1 MKMRWIIAGVMVLGS
16 ISSVAAVDV
25 LKMQDWTIVC
35 APDATSSE
43 NYAAEEFQKL
53 FKEASGFELLIKDSA
68 PGRWHTIFIGPGAV
82 AKAGRLAFDTA
93 AMGEEGLRI
102 RIGNHNIAI
111 AGGLPRGTLYGVY
124 EFFDRY
130 LGVRFLTADH
140 TYFPERSSLAALKKE
155 DYSYI
160 PTFSFRWP
168 YYWENS
174 NNPGFAAKL
183 HVNTVSDDEK
193 LGGKTHQ
200 NLINHSLYQWINPG
214 LQGQTHPEYFALVD
228 GQRKLEVGGGGPEPC
243 VTNPEVIE
251 IVADGVIKA
260 LDANP
265 KMQNISVSQNDND
278 VYCRCPKC
286 EEITQREGTPMGPH
300 LAMVNAV
307 AERVEKKHPK
317 VKIGTLAYW
326 YTRKPPKTI
335 APRDNMQIQ
344 LCSIECCT
352 FHALD
357 DPACPLNQKFCSD
370 IQGWKAMCKDI
381 WIWNYNTNFSC
392 YDLPFPN
399 LRSIGANVRFFLNN
413 NVKGVFM
420 QANGNGSSGEMSEL
434 RNYVISRCLW
444 HPGQESWPLVEEFCR
459 LHYAES
465 AQPILDYLTMLHDNT
480 AAKGKHPNCFPNADA
495 IGIDPDVAKKAFD
508 CFEQAVALAKSD
520 AVRARVEKASVCAY
534 KAMIVAGGGQWA
546 YKNGA
551 CRRTWNEPRFN
562 QLVDRYISLCQQ
574 YNVSMENEGRPMA
587 DYIAQLKRQN
597 ALKALRIENDI
608 WRLTVLPE
616 ENGKL
621 VEMFHKPT
629 HRNLLN
635 AMTHN
640 DILRGTIEDIGLKGY
655 DQTKPLAF
663 AAEVKGSSIQ
673 LTKVLEDGSTL
684 EHTIALKASR
694 PDVVF
699 CESVLTHQGKEPKAY
714 QLKAHPEFDPLSKS
728 DSCDVVSVYI
738 KDAAWTRINREWK
751 METGVDVEILNKA
764 KGGAFAFFSHAAKFG
779 VQVSYDPKQYERP
792 YLWWHPPFSQINLE
806 LFTPEKTL
814 KPGQSLRFA
823 YQFSYLAE
831 PPK

>member
-1 MKMRWIIAGVMVLGS
+1 MRTEWIIAGMMVLGS
-16 ISSVAAVDV
+16 LSAEASVDI
-25 LKMQDWTIVC
+25 LTMRDWTIVC
-35 APDATSSE
+35 APDATASE
-43 NYAAEEFQKL
+43 KYAAEEFQRL
-53 FKEASGFELLIKDSA
+53 FKETTGLELLLKDAA
-68 PGRWHTIFIGPGAV
+68 PGKKHIIFIGPGAV
-82 AKAGRLAFDTA
+82 AKAGRLTFDTS

-102 RIGNHNIAI
+102 RIGKHAIAI
-111 AGGLPRGTLYGVY
+111 AGGRPRGTLYGVY
-124 EFFDRY
+124 EFFDKY
-130 LGVRFLTADH
+130 MGVRFLTADH
-140 TYFPERSSLAALKKE
+140 THYPERAALPLLEKD
-155 DYSYI
+155 DYSYT

-174 NNPGFAAKL
+174 NHPAFAAKL
-183 HVNTVSDDEK
+183 HVNTVTDDEQ

-228 GQRKLEVGGGGPEPC
+228 GQRKLDVGGGGPEPC
-243 VTNPEVIE
+243 VTNPDVIE

-265 KMQNISVSQNDND
+265 AMQNISVSQNDND
-278 VYCRCPKC
+278 AYCRCPKC

-300 LAMVNAV
+300 LALVNAV
-307 AERVEKKHPK
+307 AERVEKKHPN

-335 APRDNMQIQ
+335 TPRANMQIQ

-357 DPACPLNQKFCSD
+357 DPACPLNQKFCAD
-370 IQGWKAMCKDI
+370 LQGWKTMCQDI

-434 RNYVISRCLW
+434 RNYVIARCLW

-465 AQPILDYLTMLHDNT
+465 AQPILDYLTMLHDNI

-495 IGIDPDVAKKAFD
+495 IGIDPEVAKKAFD
-508 CFEQAVALAKSD
+508 YFEQALALAKSD
-520 AVRARVEKASVCAY
+520 AIKARVEKASICAY

-546 YKNGA
+546 YENGE
-551 CRRTWNEPRFN
+551 CRRTWSESRFN
-562 QLVDRYISLCQQ
+562 QLVDRYIALCQQ

-597 ALKALRIENDI
+597 ALKALRLENEV

-621 VEMFHKPT
+621 AEMFHKPT
-629 HRNLLN
+629 RRNLLN
-635 AMTHN
+635 AMTHA
-640 DILRGTIEDIGLKGY
+640 DILKGTHEEIGLKGY
-655 DQTKPLAF
+655 DQAKPLAF
-663 AAEVKGSSIQ
+663 SGAVNGSSIV
-673 LTKVLEDGSTL
+673 LTKNLEDGSTL
-684 EHTIALKASR
+684 ERTIALKPGDPGRIYFDSR
-694 PDVVF
+694 
-699 CESVLTHQGKEPKAY
+699 LTHQGKEAKVY

-728 DSCDVVSVYI
+728 DSCDVVGVYI
-738 KDAAWTRINREWK
+738 KDKTWTKINRDWN
-751 METGVDVEILNKA
+751 MEKGPEAALLNKA
-764 KGGAFAFFSHAAKFG
+764 KGGAFAFFNHEANFG
-779 VQVSYDPKQYERP
+779 VQVSYDPKQYKTP
-792 YLWWHPPFSQINLE
+792 YLWWYPEWPQLNLE
-806 LFTPEKTL
+806 LFTLEKTL
-814 KPGQSLRFA
+814 EKGQSLRFA
-823 YQFSYLAE
+823 YQFSYLPE